1 MQIRRNV
8 ESTEK
13 ATRVKVSHWKLVH
26 KAVSLPLT
34 TLFLKNE
41 QRPQSSASQCPK
53 MDVVGS
59 VAALSQLAVY
69 VQCAVR
75 CLRHIC
81 ETLKTSTSFANS
93 QLEELQVLL
102 EILDRIQRH
111 HSPSD
116 TEDLVPVLISIAD
129 TTQVLRNWFEPPK
142 TLRQKLNLIAHQSE
156 IEERFRRLREKYN
169 LLVLYYSER
178 SDRALGRIESSL
190 NARQPVAA
198 ESTETMS
205 FPIIKDGSTSIV
217 SLCPF
222 HIPGM
227 ILTCRLEHSAVGS
240 IRDSHPI

>member
-1 MQIRRNV
+1 
-8 ESTEK
+8 
-13 ATRVKVSHWKLVH
+13 
-26 KAVSLPLT
+26 
-34 TLFLKNE
+34 
-41 QRPQSSASQCPK
+41 

-116 TEDLVPVLISIAD
+116 FEDLVPVLISIAD
-129 TTQVLRNWFEPPK
+129 TTQVLRNWFEPPE

-190 NARQPVAA
+190 NARHHVPA

-205 FPIIKDGSTSIV
+205 YPKTKDSLTSTV
-217 SLCPF
+217 SLRPF
-222 HIPGM
+222 RNPGM
-227 ILTCRLEHSAVGS
+227 ILTCRSEHSAVEF
-240 IRDSHPI
+240 IRDSRAT

>member
-1 MQIRRNV
+1 MQIRKR
-8 ESTEK
+8 
-13 ATRVKVSHWKLVH
+13 AARVKVSYWKFLH

-41 QRPQSSASQCPK
+41 QKPQPSASQSPE

-81 ETLKTSTSFANS
+81 ETLKTSTSFANH

-116 TEDLVPVLISIAD
+116 IEDLVPVLISIAD
-129 TTQVLRNWFEPPK
+129 TTQVLRNWFEPPQ

-190 NARQPVAA
+190 NARHHVAA
-198 ESTETMS
+198 ESTETMG
-205 FPIIKDGSTSIV
+205 FPITKDGLTSMV

-222 HIPGM
+222 RSPDM
-227 ILTCRLEHSAVGS
+227 ILTCPSEHSAVGS
-240 IRDSHPI
+240 IRNSRPT

>member
-1 MQIRRNV
+1 M
-8 ESTEK
+8 SK
-13 ATRVKVSHWKLVH
+13 G
-26 KAVSLPLT
+26 
-34 TLFLKNE
+34 
-41 QRPQSSASQCPK
+41 PQLSGSQYPK

-69 VQCAVR
+69 VQCAVK

-116 TEDLVPVLISIAD
+116 IEDLVPVLISIAD
-129 TTQVLRNWFEPPK
+129 TTQVLRNWFEPPE

-178 SDRALGRIESSL
+178 NNCALDRIESSL
-190 NARQPVAA
+190 NARHHMAA
-198 ESTETMS
+198 NPTETM
-205 FPIIKDGSTSIV
+205 GSPQSENGLTSTV
-217 SLCPF
+217 S
-222 HIPGM
+222 
-227 ILTCRLEHSAVGS
+227 
-240 IRDSHPI
+240 